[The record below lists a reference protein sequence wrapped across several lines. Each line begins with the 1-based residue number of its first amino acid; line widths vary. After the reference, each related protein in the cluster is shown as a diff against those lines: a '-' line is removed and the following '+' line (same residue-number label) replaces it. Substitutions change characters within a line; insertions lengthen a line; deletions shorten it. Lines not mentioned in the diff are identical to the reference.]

1 MTMKRIFIAI
11 ALLSLAVWQALA
23 QAPADQK
30 RGEADSMNRIDRARQ
45 KYQELFGPQ
54 TVANSSDPELMNI
67 LQRFIF
73 GEVFY
78 LGNLDDKT
86 RELITITVLTTNQT
100 LPQLKAH
107 TNAALNIGV
116 TPIEIREV
124 VYQTA
129 PFIGFP
135 KVLNA
140 LETINEVFKS
150 RNIQLPLETKGT
162 VTESQRFEKGKEKQ
176 HPIYGDAMKQN
187 MKDLPGEFAEVIPKI
202 LTELCFGD
210 FYTRD
215 GLDIKTRELMI
226 FCTLAALGGTE
237 RQMASH
243 AVGNLKMGNSKET
256 LLSAMVHCYPYLGFP
271 RVSNAINMIKAA
283 EINQVVGNNRKK
295 QKKTSR

>member
-1 MTMKRIFIAI
+1 
-11 ALLSLAVWQALA
+11 
-23 QAPADQK
+23 
-30 RGEADSMNRIDRARQ
+30 MNRIDRAKQ

-54 TVANSSDPELMNI
+54 TVATSSDPELMDI

-78 LGNLDDKT
+78 IGNLDDKT
-86 RELITITVLTTNQT
+86 RELITITVLATNQT

-140 LETINEVFKS
+140 LNTINEVFES
-150 RNIQLPLETKGT
+150 RNIELPLEKKGT
-162 VTESQRFEKGKEKQ
+162 ITESERLEKGNEQ
-176 HPIYGDAMKQN
+176 QYPLYGNAMKQN
-187 MKDLPGEFAEVIPKI
+187 MQDLPGEFAEVIPRI

-210 FYTRD
+210 LYTRD
-215 GLDIKTRELMI
+215 GLDIKTRELII
-226 FCTLAALGGTE
+226 FCALAALGGTE

-243 AVGNLKMGNSKET
+243 AVGNLKVGNSKET
-256 LLSAMVHCYPYLGFP
+256 LLSAMVHCFPYIGFP
-271 RVSNAINMIKAA
+271 RVSNAINVIKAA
-283 EINQVVGNNRKK
+283 EIK
-295 QKKTSR
+295 

>member
-1 MTMKRIFIAI
+1 MIKLRGIEGMTIKRLYIAI
-11 ALLSLAVWQALA
+11 ALLFLAEWQALA
-23 QAPADQK
+23 QMRSNQETGNSA
-30 RGEADSMNRIDRARQ
+30 RMNRIDGAKQ

-54 TVANSSDPELMNI
+54 TVATSSDPELMDI

-78 LGNLDDKT
+78 IGNLDDKT
-86 RELITITVLTTNQT
+86 RELITITVLATNQT

-140 LETINEVFKS
+140 LNTINEVFES
-150 RNIQLPLETKGT
+150 RNIELPLEKKGT
-162 VTESQRFEKGKEKQ
+162 ITESERLEKGNEQ
-176 HPIYGDAMKQN
+176 QYPLYGNAMKQN
-187 MKDLPGEFAEVIPKI
+187 MQDLPGEFAEVIPRI

-210 FYTRD
+210 FYTRE

-226 FCTLAALGGTE
+226 FCALAALGGTE

-243 AVGNLKMGNSKET
+243 AVGNLKVGNSKET
-256 LLSAMVHCYPYLGFP
+256 LLSAMVHCFPYIGFP
-271 RVSNAINMIKAA
+271 RVSNAINVIKAA
-283 EINQVVGNNRKK
+283 EIK
-295 QKKTSR
+295 